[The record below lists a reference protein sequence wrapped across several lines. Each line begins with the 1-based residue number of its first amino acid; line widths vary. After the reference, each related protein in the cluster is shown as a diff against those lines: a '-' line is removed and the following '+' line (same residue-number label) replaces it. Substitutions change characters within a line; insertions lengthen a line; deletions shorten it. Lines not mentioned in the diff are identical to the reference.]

1 MKKQSKK
8 FFEFPTTIVLLF
20 MIMIAVLILTW
31 IVPSGQFERIE
42 LDGRTVVVPDS
53 YTRIDNNPQ
62 NIFSLFTAIPKG
74 FKEVESIVFFI
85 FVVGGAFY
93 IINET
98 GIINAW
104 LKKIIKVFNGKEY
117 LAITIIMLVL
127 GFAGT
132 TIGLKEETLMMIP
145 LGIAMANA
153 FGFDDLTGVA
163 MISLG
168 AAFGFYTAVINP
180 FSLGIAQEIAEL
192 PLFSGIK
199 LRLIMFVV
207 YWIITSSYVVIIK
220 CGTE

>member
-104 LKKIIKVFNGKEY
+104 LKKIIKV
-117 LAITIIMLVL
+117 
-127 GFAGT
+127 
-132 TIGLKEETLMMIP
+132 
-145 LGIAMANA
+145 
-153 FGFDDLTGVA
+153 
-163 MISLG
+163 
-168 AAFGFYTAVINP
+168 
-180 FSLGIAQEIAEL
+180 
-192 PLFSGIK
+192 
-199 LRLIMFVV
+199 
-207 YWIITSSYVVIIK
+207 
-220 CGTE
+220 